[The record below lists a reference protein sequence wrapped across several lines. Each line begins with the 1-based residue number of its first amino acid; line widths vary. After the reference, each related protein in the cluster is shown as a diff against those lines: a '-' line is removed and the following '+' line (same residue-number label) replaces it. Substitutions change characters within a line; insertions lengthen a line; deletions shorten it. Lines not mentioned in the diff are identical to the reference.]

1 MAGSSHDYSVPCD
14 QEEAD
19 AFLVVSLAEIH
30 AAAVVVAADC
40 VVEH

>member
-1 MAGSSHDYSVPCD
+1 MAGSSHDYSVPYD

-19 AFLVVSLAEIH
+19 AFLVASLDEIH
-30 AAAVVVAADC
+30 AAVAAAADC